1 MHFELKSIGGI
12 SMTSFSGA
20 TSFGGLPRRWC
31 RYPPQVAALSLLML
45 AFSIGVSL
53 AQPPSNPKPRD
64 HVYLLRGFAN
74 VFSLGMDQ
82 IATKLQHQ
90 GIDTTVDNY
99 VSWPTLAEDAAAEY
113 KSGRVRTIILIG
125 HSSGAVAVTSMATRL
140 SELGVP
146 VKLAIGLDP
155 TSHMTAS
162 GHVDR
167 YVNYY
172 LANGIGDP
180 VDKGPQFSGVLQN
193 VDLEHMSDVS
203 HFNIDKDGAVQGMVM
218 REIQAALAS
227 SPHKTAACDVHG
239 RRTCAAAKPGLV
251 TVGTPIRN

>member
-1 MHFELKSIGGI
+1 
-12 SMTSFSGA
+12 
-20 TSFGGLPRRWC
+20 
-31 RYPPQVAALSLLML
+31 
-45 AFSIGVSL
+45 
-53 AQPPSNPKPRD
+53 
-64 HVYLLRGFAN
+64 
-74 VFSLGMDQ
+74 MDQ
-82 IATKLQHQ
+82 IATRLQHQ

-99 VSWPTLAEDAAAEY
+99 LSWPTLAEEAAAKY
-113 KSGRVRTIILIG
+113 KSGRVRTIILVG

-172 LANGIGDP
+172 IANGFGDR

-193 VDLEHMSDVS
+193 VDLEHMSGVG
-203 HFNIDKDGAVQGMVM
+203 HFNIEKDRAVQGMVI
-218 REIQAALAS
+218 RDIQAALAN
-227 SPHKTAACDVHG
+227 SPHDPVACDAHG
-239 RRTCAAAKPGLV
+239 GRTCASAKHGLV
-251 TVGTPIRN
+251 TEGTAIRD

>member
-1 MHFELKSIGGI
+1 MRSVGG
-12 SMTSFSGA
+12 STGFSGL
-20 TSFGGLPRRWC
+20 LPQRC
-31 RYPPQVAALSLLML
+31 RYPLQAAAFSLLML
-45 AFSIGVSL
+45 AFSIGVSP
-53 AQPPSNPKPRD
+53 AQVSSNPKPRD

-82 IATKLQHQ
+82 IATKLEHR
-90 GIDTTVDNY
+90 GIDTTVANY
-99 VSWPTLAEDAAAEY
+99 VSWPTLAEEAAAEY
-113 KSGRVRTIILIG
+113 KSGRVRTIILVG

-172 LANGIGDP
+172 IANGFGDP
-180 VDKGPQFSGVLQN
+180 VGKGRQFSGVLQN
-193 VDLEHMSDVS
+193 VDLEHMSGVT
-203 HFNIDKDGAVQGMVM
+203 HFNIEKDRAVQAMVI
-218 REIQAALAS
+218 RDIQAALAN
-227 SPHKTAACDVHG
+227 SPHDTVACDSHG
-239 RRTCAAAKPGLV
+239 RTCVSGKHGLITEGAA
-251 TVGTPIRN
+251 IRD

>member
-1 MHFELKSIGGI
+1 MNPCR
-12 SMTSFSGA
+12 GA
-20 TSFGGLPRRWC
+20 IRFCGLPLQRCW
-31 RYPPQVAALSLLML
+31 YPLRAATLSFLML
-45 AFSIGVSL
+45 AFSTGVSL
-53 AQPPSNPKPRD
+53 AQAPSNPKPRD
-64 HVYLLRGFAN
+64 HAYLLRGFAN

-99 VSWPTLAEDAAAEY
+99 LSWPTLAKEAAAEY
-113 KSGRVRTIILIG
+113 KSGRVRTIILVG
-125 HSSGAVAVTSMATRL
+125 HSSGATAVTEMAARL

-172 LANGIGDP
+172 IANGFGDR
-180 VDKGPQFSGVLQN
+180 VVKGPQFSGVLQN
-193 VDLEHMSDVS
+193 VDLHHMSDVG
-203 HFNIDKDGAVQGMVM
+203 HFNIDKDRAVQNMVM
-218 REIQAALAS
+218 RDIQAALTS
-227 SPHKTAACDVHG
+227 SPPKTAAGDVHG
-239 RRTCAAAKPGLV
+239 HRTSAAAKPGLV
-251 TVGTPIRN
+251 TIGTPIRD

>member
-1 MHFELKSIGGI
+1 MK
-12 SMTSFSGA
+12 SFSGA
-20 TSFGGLPRRWC
+20 TSFGGLLRRWC
-31 RYPPQVAALSLLML
+31 WYPLQVAALSLLML
-45 AFSIGVSL
+45 ALSIDVSL
-53 AQPPSNPKPRD
+53 AQATLNPKPRD

-82 IATKLQHQ
+82 IATRLQHQ

-99 VSWPTLAEDAAAEY
+99 LSWPTLAEEAAAKY
-113 KSGRVRTIILIG
+113 KSGRVRTIILVG

-167 YVNYY
+167 YINYY
-172 LANGIGDP
+172 IANGFGDR

-193 VDLEHMSDVS
+193 VDLEHMSGVG
-203 HFNIDKDGAVQGMVM
+203 HFNIEKDRAVQGMVM
-218 REIQAALAS
+218 RDIQAALAS
-227 SPHKTAACDVHG
+227 SPHQTVACDAHG
-239 RRTCAAAKPGLV
+239 RGTCAAAKPGLV
-251 TVGTPIRN
+251 TVGTPIRD